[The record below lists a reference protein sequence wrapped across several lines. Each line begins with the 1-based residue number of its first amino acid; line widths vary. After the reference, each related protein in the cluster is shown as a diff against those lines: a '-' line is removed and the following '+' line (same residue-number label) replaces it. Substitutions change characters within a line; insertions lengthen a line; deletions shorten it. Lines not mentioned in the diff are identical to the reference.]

1 MAYGENFAYL
11 KKKSLYA
18 SFELMAGRLLQMSAS
33 CIFSAVALIYSC
45 PTITHSPWRLQT
57 MRFDVWQSIRLLA
70 ACFLLTLCATSILAQ
85 THVVSQADI
94 HKELVN
100 TAQTRQQNLEKTKRL
115 FSSDE
120 TRKAMEAAQINP
132 EKVNEAIST
141 LSDEELSR
149 LAARADKLDQ
159 DFAAGRLSDRDILI
173 IILGIA
179 ALVLII
185 VAVR

>member
-1 MAYGENFAYL
+1 
-11 KKKSLYA
+11 
-18 SFELMAGRLLQMSAS
+18 
-33 CIFSAVALIYSC
+33 
-45 PTITHSPWRLQT
+45 
-57 MRFDVWQSIRLLA
+57 MRFDLWQSVRLLA
-70 ACFLLTLCATSILAQ
+70 ACFLLTLCATGILAQ

-100 TAQTRQQNLEKTKRL
+100 TAQTRQKNLEKTRRL

-120 TRKAMEAAQINP
+120 TRKAMEAAQISP
-132 EKVNEAIST
+132 EKVDAAVST

-149 LAARADKLDQ
+149 LASRADKLDQ
-159 DFAAGRLSDRDILI
+159 DFAAGRLSDRDLLI
-173 IILGIA
+173 VLVGIA

>member
-1 MAYGENFAYL
+1 
-11 KKKSLYA
+11 
-18 SFELMAGRLLQMSAS
+18 
-33 CIFSAVALIYSC
+33 
-45 PTITHSPWRLQT
+45 
-57 MRFDVWQSIRLLA
+57 MRFDLWQSIRLLA
-70 ACFLLTLCATSILAQ
+70 ACFLLTLCVNGALAQ
-85 THVVSQADI
+85 SHVVSPTDI

-100 TAQTRQQNLEKTKRL
+100 AAQTRQQNLEKTRRL

-120 TRKAMEAAQINP
+120 TRKAMEAAQISP
-132 EKVNEAIST
+132 ERVDTAVST
-141 LSDEELSR
+141 LSDEELTR

-159 DFAAGRLSDRDILI
+159 DFAAGRLSDRDLLI